1 MAAVGWLKFAIES
14 IFLSILKI
22 TVQSTPVKDVCLQFF
37 GKIKIKIQK
46 MKEKLNDKEKEE
58 KKPKPEKRR
67 HKKNAH
73 QNLHIVHYQLL
84 VF

>member
-37 GKIKIKIQK
+37 GKIKIKIKIQK
-46 MKEKLNDKEKEE
+46 MKEKLNDKEKE
-58 KKPKPEKRR
+58 KKPKPEKRG
-67 HKKNAH
+67 
-73 QNLHIVHYQLL
+73 HIRKMHIRISI
-84 VF
+84 

>member
-58 KKPKPEKRR
+58 KKPKPEKRG
-67 HKKNAH
+67 
-73 QNLHIVHYQLL
+73 HIRKMHIRISI
-84 VF
+84 